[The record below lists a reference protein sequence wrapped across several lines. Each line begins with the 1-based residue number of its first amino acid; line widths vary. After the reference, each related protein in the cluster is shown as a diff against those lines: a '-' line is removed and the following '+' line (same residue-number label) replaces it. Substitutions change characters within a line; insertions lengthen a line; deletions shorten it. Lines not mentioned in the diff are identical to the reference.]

1 MSHVRLV
8 FPPVLKNNSD
18 QKKVVHAR
26 TWGITQ
32 KTLQQKHSEQ
42 RQHIMAFIESILEQH
57 RADKLTDYIG
67 TDDRYHLSI
76 SKYWSTEE
84 IQSFFDSCISNLA
97 SQKIMIWIWHCRVLV
112 LCINFWRWMILL
124 SNRENPY
131 NNYSA
136 YYVRI
141 IRSNAISYTLVFK
154 KKSCVTVV
162 KIDVTLPIYF
172 YFLWAVAV

>member
-1 MSHVRLV
+1 MSHTRLV

-76 SKYWSTEE
+76 SKY
-84 IQSFFDSCISNLA
+84 
-97 SQKIMIWIWHCRVLV
+97 
-112 LCINFWRWMILL
+112 
-124 SNRENPY
+124 
-131 NNYSA
+131 
-136 YYVRI
+136 
-141 IRSNAISYTLVFK
+141 
-154 KKSCVTVV
+154 
-162 KIDVTLPIYF
+162 
-172 YFLWAVAV
+172 